1 MLRMNRVSVTSQAVA
16 LTRAEIERPHSAE
29 GDPDAQ
35 RRLCADMSFTPP
47 AWLRPSI
54 AVRTEFVDEQVQS
67 AIARGVRQVV
77 ICGAGYDDRGL
88 RFRTAGVRFFELDHP
103 STQADKA
110 RLLQEMGAGED
121 VVLAAVDFRADDTGA
136 VLERAGHDARQPT
149 LFICEGLMVYLD
161 QATSRQLLGALAS
174 RASAGSVLAVS
185 LSTHGDGLDSAE
197 VLAAANARR
206 RRSDA
211 EPWLT
216 ILPLADYLALL
227 EQAGWAVATTQSA
240 PSSADV
246 GHDRQSLLVTAGSA
260 IAA

>member
-1 MLRMNRVSVTSQAVA
+1 MNKVSVTSQVVA
-16 LTRAEIERPHSAE
+16 LTRADLDRPHSAD

-35 RRLCADMSFTPP
+35 WRLCADMSFTVP

-54 AVRTEFVDEQVQS
+54 AVRTRFVDEQVTA

-88 RFRTAGVRFFELDHP
+88 RFRTPGVRFFELDHP

-110 RLLQEMGAGED
+110 RLLDAEGAGAAGIT
-121 VVLAAVDFRADDTGA
+121 LAAVDFSSDDTGA

-149 LFICEGLMVYLD
+149 LFISEGLLVYLD
-161 QATSRQLLGALAS
+161 QATCRQLLAALAG
-174 RASAGSVLAVS
+174 RAAAGSVLAVS
-185 LSTHGDGLDSAE
+185 LSTHADGLDSAE

-206 RRSDA
+206 RTSKA
-211 EPWLT
+211 EPWRT
-216 ILPLADYLALL
+216 ILPLDEHLALL
-227 EQAGWAVATTQSA
+227 QQAGWEVATTQSA

-246 GHDRQSLLVTAGSA
+246 GHARRSLLVTAGP
-260 IAA
+260 AAGA